1 MQILP
6 GLGSKIPWHRHS
18 GKVFV
23 PAGRRWNQG
32 RRLLRW
38 LLCRDLL
45 YYRKGNEKINHS
57 GKEAAPMTRLDLT
70 EQETL
75 SLIAILES
83 SLSELIT
90 ETAATDNREYRD
102 MLKEKKKFIRAL
114 LERLQGNA

>member
-1 MQILP
+1 
-6 GLGSKIPWHRHS
+6 
-18 GKVFV
+18 
-23 PAGRRWNQG
+23 
-32 RRLLRW
+32 
-38 LLCRDLL
+38 
-45 YYRKGNEKINHS
+45 
-57 GKEAAPMTRLDLT
+57 MTRLDLT

-114 LERLQGNA
+114 LERLQGKA